1 MGGARRAQREA
12 LSGPSKITEHVY
24 WLPPGPPDKPSLC
37 AVAGERSTLWLD
49 AGSSAMH
56 ARGFLDWLS
65 GQGVR
70 PPAFVVFTHSHW
82 DHVFGAAE
90 LGAIVVAHSLT
101 AEALRA
107 LADTD
112 WGDEALDSRVVR
124 GEVSAAH
131 AENVKEELPS
141 PRDVRIAATDVV
153 FEDGLDF
160 DLGGVTVRVRHVGG
174 DHALDSC
181 VMHVEPDGVLF
192 LGDCLYE
199 APSGGLTELA
209 PTLHRAVLSFE
220 ANLFVE
226 GHSESVLT
234 RGELEQVIQ
243 ET

>member
-1 MGGARRAQREA
+1 
-12 LSGPSKITEHVY
+12 
-24 WLPPGPPDKPSLC
+24 
-37 AVAGERSTLWLD
+37 
-49 AGSSAMH
+49 MH

-65 GQGVR
+65 GQGVQ

-107 LADTD
+107 LAHTD
-112 WGDEALDSRVVR
+112 WSDDALDSRVAR
-124 GEVSAAH
+124 GEVGAAH

-141 PRDVRIAATDVV
+141 PRDVWIPPADVV

-181 VMHVEPDGVLF
+181 VMYVEPDGVLF

-199 APSGGLTELA
+199 APSGELTELA

-234 RGELEQVIQ
+234 RAELEKVIR

>member
-1 MGGARRAQREA
+1 
-12 LSGPSKITEHVY
+12 
-24 WLPPGPPDKPSLC
+24 
-37 AVAGERSTLWLD
+37 
-49 AGSSAMH
+49 MH

-65 GQGVR
+65 GQGVQ
-70 PPAFVVFTHSHW
+70 PPAFVLLTHSHW

-101 AEALRA
+101 DQALRE
-107 LADTD
+107 LATTD
-112 WGDEALDSRVVR
+112 WSDEALDSRVAR

-141 PRDVRIAATDVV
+141 PRDVRIAPADVV
-153 FEDGLDF
+153 FEDALDF
-160 DLGGVTVRVRHVGG
+160 DLGGVRVRVRHVGG
-174 DHALDSC
+174 DHARDSC
-181 VMHVEPDGVLF
+181 VMSVEPDGVLF

-199 APSGGLTELA
+199 APSGGLTDLA
-209 PTLHRAVLSFE
+209 PTLHEAVLSFE

-234 RGELEQVIQ
+234 RAELEQVIR